1 MRNYLI
7 LFLASLFLCSCGEY
21 QRVLKSDDVNYKF
34 DYAKRAYEEGRYV
47 QAATLLKDC
56 ITLLKGSDKAE
67 ESLYLLAMSH
77 FENKDYVS
85 SGAYF
90 STYYNS
96 YPRGRYTD
104 AARF

>member
-1 MRNYLI
+1 M
-7 LFLASLFLCSCGEY
+7 
-21 QRVLKSDDVNYKF
+21 LKSDDVNYKF

-85 SGAYF
+85 SGAKPPA
-90 STYYNS
+90 STADTAIS
-96 YPRGRYTD
+96 STVPSHSSTRP
-104 AARF
+104 AP

>member
-47 QAATLLKDC
+47 QAATLL
-56 ITLLKGSDKAE
+56 T
-67 ESLYLLAMSH
+67 
-77 FENKDYVS
+77 
-85 SGAYF
+85 
-90 STYYNS
+90 
-96 YPRGRYTD
+96 
-104 AARF
+104 